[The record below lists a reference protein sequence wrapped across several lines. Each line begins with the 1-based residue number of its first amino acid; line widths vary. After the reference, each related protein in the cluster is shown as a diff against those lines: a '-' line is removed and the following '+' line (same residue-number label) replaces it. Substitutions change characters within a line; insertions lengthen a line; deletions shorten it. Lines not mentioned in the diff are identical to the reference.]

1 VLVLQDGGGRTG
13 VPRDS
18 SSSSTVT
25 YYMRYVRV
33 KRRCIVGIRST
44 GYGRGVGTAQHVW
57 RLLRAASSRRQD
69 RSIHRR
75 PPWGWSRQHP
85 RAPRGAAGG
94 LRCTLLV
101 LSCRLFLGSSTSSL
115 AHVPARD
122 LPRAVW
128 FEVDLSAVRVRLVGC
143 RLSAHAPY
151 GWRLAWARAYFPTVN
166 LGFIRFE
173 RKINDLNSEGLIFTS
188 VI

>member
-1 VLVLQDGGGRTG
+1 MCGVYCGRPGARHHPGGRTVHSPSTTVG
-13 VPRDS
+13 V
-18 SSSSTVT
+18 VT
-25 YYMRYVRV
+25 
-33 KRRCIVGIRST
+33 T
-44 GYGRGVGTAQHVW
+44 TPA
-57 RLLRAASSRRQD
+57 RAA
-69 RSIHRR
+69 
-75 PPWGWSRQHP
+75 G
-85 RAPRGAAGG
+85 GGGGG

-143 RLSAHAPY
+143 RLSARAPY
-151 GWRLAWARAYFPTVN
+151 GWRLAWARAYFPPVN

>member
-1 VLVLQDGGGRTG
+1 
-13 VPRDS
+13 
-18 SSSSTVT
+18 
-25 YYMRYVRV
+25 MRYVRV

-57 RLLRAASSRRQD
+57 RLLRAARREASSRRQD
-69 RSIHRR
+69 RPFTVDHR
-75 PPWGWSRQHP
+75 GGGHDNT
-85 RAPRGAAGG
+85 RARRGRGGGG

-143 RLSAHAPY
+143 RLSARAPY
-151 GWRLAWARAYFPTVN
+151 GWRLAWARAYFPPVN

>member
-1 VLVLQDGGGRTG
+1 MHSWHQEYG
-13 VPRDS
+13 VREGS
-18 SSSSTVT
+18 
-25 YYMRYVRV
+25 R
-33 KRRCIVGIRST
+33 
-44 GYGRGVGTAQHVW
+44 H
-57 RLLRAASSRRQD
+57 RAACVAFTAGGQARGIIQAAGP
-69 RSIHRR
+69 SIHRR

-85 RAPRGAAGG
+85 RAPREGGGGG

-143 RLSAHAPY
+143 RLSARAPY
-151 GWRLAWARAYFPTVN
+151 GWRLAWARAYFPPVN

>member
-1 VLVLQDGGGRTG
+1 
-13 VPRDS
+13 
-18 SSSSTVT
+18 
-25 YYMRYVRV
+25 MRYVRV

-57 RLLRAASSRRQD
+57 RLLRAARREASSRRQD
-69 RSIHRR
+69 RPFTVDHR
-75 PPWGWSRQHP
+75 GGGHDNT
-85 RAPRGAAGG
+85 RARRGRGGGGGG

-143 RLSAHAPY
+143 RLSARAPY
-151 GWRLAWARAYFPTVN
+151 GWRLAWARAYFPPVN